1 MQRQWLSDPEAQICL
16 SNTRETKKMIKFL
29 LEKIYHYSSALNV
42 WSWQKLYGNK
52 RTGLGYKKIETSDYN
67 FPSWIK
73 GYKKWKK
80 K

>member
-1 MQRQWLSDPEAQICL
+1 
-16 SNTRETKKMIKFL
+16 MIKFL